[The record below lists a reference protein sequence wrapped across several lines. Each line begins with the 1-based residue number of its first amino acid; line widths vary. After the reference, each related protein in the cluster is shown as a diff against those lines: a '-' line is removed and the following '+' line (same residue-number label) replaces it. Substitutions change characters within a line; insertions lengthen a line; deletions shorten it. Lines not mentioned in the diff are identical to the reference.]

1 MVRFV
6 TVTEQARSDTAE
18 RAARRC
24 AWCRR
29 PLPAANR
36 TGRPRRFC
44 KHSCRQRDFEA
55 RRRLAELGIGE
66 HELIVTRTALDGLRD
81 ELYALACAVE
91 DVERDLA
98 DAGPRPP
105 ADVLDEALRW
115 LLEAARP
122 LCQRPDL
129 VS

>member
-1 MVRFV
+1 VVRFV
-6 TVTEQARSDTAE
+6 TVTEPAASPTVGTP
-18 RAARRC
+18 ARRC

-29 PLPAANR
+29 PLPPAER

-66 HELIVTRTALDGLRD
+66 HELIVTRAALDGLRD

-98 DAGPRPP
+98 DAGPSPSLN
-105 ADVLDEALRW
+105 VLDDALRW
-115 LLEAARP
+115 LLEAAQP
-122 LCQRPDL
+122 LCQRPDA
-129 VS
+129 VV